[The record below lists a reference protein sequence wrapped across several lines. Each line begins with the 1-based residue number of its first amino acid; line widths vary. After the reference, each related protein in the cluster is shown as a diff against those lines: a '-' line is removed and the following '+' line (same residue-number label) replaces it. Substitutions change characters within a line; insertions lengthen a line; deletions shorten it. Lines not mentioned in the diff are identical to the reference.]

1 MDVRVTGGSKFQRE
15 IVHKVIEWTIKRL
28 KLTRMSSLDIHI
40 ILRKLRGVD
49 GLCSTEDDSKRTFI
63 IEAHK
68 TLGLRQLIMTLIHEM
83 VHVKQFA
90 RNEMDDF
97 PINGRQRWKS
107 GSVPE
112 SINYDDMPWEKEAT
126 RLQKKLTDEFWR
138 EDQL

>member
-107 GSVPE
+107 GTVSKNV
-112 SINYDDMPWEKEAT
+112 SYYDMPWEKEAM
-126 RLQKKLTDEFWR
+126 RLQEKLTDELWR
-138 EDQL
+138 EDQI

>member
-15 IVHKVIEWTIKRL
+15 IVYKVIEWTIKRL
-28 KLTRMSSLDIHI
+28 KLVRMSSLYIYVV
-40 ILRKLRGVD
+40 LKKLRGVD
-49 GLCSTEDDSKRTFI
+49 GYCSMEDDTRRMFT
-63 IEAHK
+63 IEIHK
-68 TLGLRQLIMTLIHEM
+68 NLKLRQLIMTLIHEM